1 MKTLDELMYYCEEP
15 EPVGA
20 VLLTGEWGCGKTYLI
35 DNELKAAL
43 KDKARLIRIS
53 LFGITTID
61 GIHMAVKQAWISE
74 YNRDKKWKT
83 VAEKAQQGKEIA
95 GKLEFLPE
103 WVRGIAT
110 TDWQSFIEIKNTIE
124 EKPVILVFDDLE
136 RCCLDTVDVLGAI
149 NDYCENQKF
158 HTIIVANQDKMRVS
172 AETVAVP
179 IEFEI
184 DTFENGDDTD
194 PAKRA
199 TGKIKYKLLKES
211 DELSYNEI
219 KEKIIH
225 RTVQYIPDYAGIV
238 NTVIEKTKYQDDKY
252 KDFVKQCEEG
262 ILEIFAPDRNTYI
275 EAQNSKRPHN
285 IRSLKCA
292 IRDFYR
298 VYGILVENGFE
309 DIDKWFYSFISYV
322 IAYKANI
329 AKEGLYGTLL
339 SDKDVQ
345 ELYPAF
351 QNQYM
356 LATVKKWIL
365 RGIWDVDALT
375 YEIGVVQSKKRAE
388 TASDI
393 VRTHRIMD
401 VEEEVITEGFPQV
414 VEMAYAGEL
423 SLDEYVYFLQNNC
436 WGRYYNFELPVT
448 VDWGKVQTGVK
459 KAIKKL
465 IDSRKEGQQLHSIIG
480 SDNKEHFSEEEW
492 STYQLIEEFRNGN
505 LLMFSNNKNLYIEGM
520 REDAFT
526 AFTICQNKRFNMF
539 DEEMAIVTAEAYA
552 RGGNSERHQFSS
564 YFSDMWSGNILSQ
577 DMKAEESLL
586 GFRKLHELL
595 NVQKE
600 GFAKSGKVFA
610 VRHTEDFIKRLDEM
624 IEKLEESQTQT
635 E

>member
-1 MKTLDELMYYCEEP
+1 MK
-15 EPVGA
+15 
-20 VLLTGEWGCGKTYLI
+20 
-35 DNELKAAL
+35 NKAHV
-43 KDKARLIRIS
+43 IRIS

-74 YNRDKKWKT
+74 YNKDKKWKT
-83 VAEKAQQGKEIA
+83 VAEKTQQGKDVV

-124 EKPVILVFDDLE
+124 EKPVVLVFDDLE

-172 AETVAVP
+172 AEAVAVP

-184 DTFENGDDTD
+184 DIYENGDDTD
-194 PAKRA
+194 PIKRA
-199 TGKIKYKLLKES
+199 SGKIKHKSPKES

-238 NTVIEKTKYQDDKY
+238 NAVVEKTKYQDDKY
-252 KDFVKQCEEG
+252 KNFVKQCEEG
-262 ILEIFAPDRNTYI
+262 ILELFAPDRNTYI
-275 EAQNSKRPHN
+275 ESQNSKRPHN

-298 VYGILVENGFE
+298 VYGILVENDFE

-329 AKEGLYGTLL
+329 AKEGHYGTLL
-339 SDKDVQ
+339 SDQEVQ

-356 LATVKKWIL
+356 FETVKKWIL
-365 RGIWDVDALT
+365 RGIWDDDALA
-375 YEIGVVQSKKRAE
+375 YEIEIVQSKKKAE
-388 TASDI
+388 TATDI

-401 VEEEVITEGFPQV
+401 VEEEIIIEGFPQV

-423 SLDEYVYFLQNNC
+423 SLDEYVYFIWNNS
-436 WGRYYNFELPVT
+436 WGRYYDFELPVS
-448 VDWGKVQTGVK
+448 VDWVKVQTGIK
-459 KAIKKL
+459 KAIKNL
-465 IDSRKEGQQLHSIIG
+465 LDSRKEGQQLHSVISAENRG
-480 SDNKEHFSEEEW
+480 NFNEDEW
-492 STYQLIEEFRNGN
+492 NTYQLIAEFQSGN

-520 REDAFT
+520 SKDAFT
-526 AFTICQNKRFNMF
+526 AFTVCQNKRFNMF
-539 DEEMAIVTAEAYA
+539 DEEMAIVTAETYA
-552 RGGNSERHQFSS
+552 RGGNSEKNQFVS
-564 YFSDMWSGNILSQ
+564 YFHDMWRGNIMSQ
-577 DMKAEESLL
+577 DIKIEETLT
-586 GFRKLHELL
+586 GFRKLHALL
-595 NVQKE
+595 SVQKE
-600 GFAKSGKVFA
+600 GYAKYGKVFA
-610 VRHTEDFIKRLDEM
+610 VRHTEDFIRHLDD
-624 IEKLEESQTQT
+624 IIRKLEENLEQT
-635 E
+635 EL

>member
-1 MKTLDELMYYCEEP
+1 MKTIDELMYYCEEP

-35 DNELKAAL
+35 DNELKEAL
-43 KDKARLIRIS
+43 KDKAHVIRIS
-53 LFGITTID
+53 LFGITNIE

-74 YNRDKKWKT
+74 YNKDKKWTGVVK
-83 VAEKAQQGKEIA
+83 KAKWGKEIA
-95 GKLEFLPE
+95 GKLDFLPE
-103 WVRGIAT
+103 WIRGVAT
-110 TDWQSFIEIKNTIE
+110 TDWLSFVEIKNVIE
-124 EKPVILVFDDLE
+124 EKHVILVFDDLE
-136 RCCLDTVDVLGAI
+136 RCCLDTIDVLGAI

-158 HTIIVANQDKMRVS
+158 HTIIVANQDKMRISTETS
-172 AETVAVP
+172 ATP

-184 DTFENGDDTD
+184 DTFENGDDSD
-194 PAKRA
+194 PAKRT
-199 TGKIKYKLLKES
+199 TGKIKYKSLKDA
-211 DELSYNEI
+211 DELSYNKI

-238 NTVIEKTKYQDDKY
+238 NTVIEKTKYQDEKY
-252 KDFVKQCEEG
+252 KGFVKECEEG
-262 ILEIFAPDRNTYI
+262 ILELFAPDRNTYN
-275 EAQNSKRPHN
+275 ESQNSKRPHN

-309 DIDKWFYSFISYV
+309 DIDKRFYSFISYM

-329 AKEGLYGTLL
+329 AKEGCYGTLF
-339 SDKDVQ
+339 SDKEVQ

-375 YEIGVVQSKKRAE
+375 YEIEVIQSKKKAE
-388 TASDI
+388 TPSGI

-401 VEEEVITEGFPQV
+401 VEEDVIIKGFPQV
-414 VEMAYAGEL
+414 VEMAYAGKL
-423 SLDEYVYFLQNNC
+423 SLDEYVYFIQNNC
-436 WGRYYNFELPVT
+436 WGRYYNFGFPLS
-448 VDWGKVQTGVK
+448 VDWDKVRTGV
-459 KAIKKL
+459 ATVIKSL
-465 IDSRKEGQQLHSIIG
+465 LDSRKDGQQLHSIIG
-480 SDNKEHFSEEEW
+480 AENKEYFTEDEW
-492 STYQLIEEFRNGN
+492 NTYQLIAEFQNGN

-526 AFTICQNKRFNMF
+526 AFTACQNKRFNMF

-552 RGGNSERHQFSS
+552 KGDNSTRHQFPG
-564 YFSDMWSGNILSQ
+564 YFEDMWRGNILSQ
-577 DMKAEESLL
+577 DIKLEESLL
-586 GFRKLHELL
+586 GFRKLHELM

-600 GFAKSGKVFA
+600 GFEKSGKNFA
-610 VRHTEDFIKRLDEM
+610 VRHTEDFIKRIDEM